1 MTAHNAVPYL
11 ADSINS
17 LLVQTLADFE
27 FIIREDASTDGT
39 GLVLKDWAQ
48 RDSRMRLIQSSKL
61 VGVSGS
67 ANYVVREVRASVCAR
82 MDADDVLAPP
92 PIGLRRQ
99 WEILHSNPDVVLVG
113 TLCEG
118 IDAQGL
124 WVRSRNYW
132 YLMCQAAI
140 VPCPHGSIMFCRNV
154 FEEV

>member
-1 MTAHNAVPYL
+1 MADTVSIRVVMTAHNAVPYL

-48 RDSRMRLIQSSKL
+48 RDSRIRLIQSSKL
-61 VGVSGS
+61 LGVSRS

-82 MDADDVLAPP
+82 MDADDVLHPDR
-92 PIGLRRQ
+92 LRRQ
-99 WEILHSNPDVVLVG
+99 WEVLHSNPDVVLVG

-118 IDAQGL
+118 IDAQG
-124 WVRSRNYW
+124 
-132 YLMCQAAI
+132 
-140 VPCPHGSIMFCRNV
+140 
-154 FEEV
+154 